1 MKQIEKE
8 GYELKLIKKKV
19 KKSKCHIYKCGVI
32 DDDTDI

>member
-19 KKSKCHIYKCGVI
+19 KKSKCHIYKKES
-32 DDDTDI
+32 